1 MIHNSKKIFKMA
13 GPVNRLEGSAGTAA
27 GADAE
32 GTAIAGNQLEMP
44 DSASCPSPGER
55 ARWMVMFKSVLSK

>member
-1 MIHNSKKIFKMA
+1 MA
-13 GPVNRLEGSAGTAA
+13 GPVNGLEGSAGTAA

-32 GTAIAGNQLEMP
+32 GTAIAGNQLDMP